1 MNKLFITLSIMM
13 GVVVLSSNYLV
24 QFPINYF
31 GLNEILTYGAFSYP
45 IAFLITD
52 LANRSYGKLL
62 ARQIV
67 YLGFLIG
74 IIFTLLFS
82 TDFADLISVRI
93 AIGSGVAFITA
104 QLLDIQ
110 IFDRLRKKEWFVAP
124 LTSSLIGST
133 VDTFLFF
140 SISFYATGVPWVTLS
155 LGDLAVKVLVAL
167 IMLIPFRMLL
177 KIIKPIKVSN
187 IFDENKNDPILKT
200 KLFNQDLDNPIGI
213 AAGFDKNAEVYN
225 PLFKLGFGFVEVGT
239 VTPLKQYGNEK
250 PRVFR
255 LVEDQA
261 LINRLG
267 FNNHG
272 SDTILNRIKSNKKL
286 GVLGVNVGP
295 NKDSNDRLNDYLI
308 GLEKFSEV
316 ADYITINISS
326 PNTENLRNF
335 HDENKLKDLLTSIS
349 EKKKQLKTEIP
360 VAVKIS
366 PDINENQIDLIS
378 EILLENEISAIIIS
392 NTSEA
397 CRETLQNIQRH
408 QKGGLSGKPIEKK
421 SNLLISKF
429 YNLIKGKIK
438 IIGVGGV
445 DSGKAA
451 YDKFLLGADYVQLYT
466 GMVFQGPNIAGMI
479 KKDLKELLI
488 RDGVKNFT
496 EIVGNK
502 TVS

>member
-1 MNKLFITLSIMM
+1 MY
-13 GVVVLSSNYLV
+13 SN
-24 QFPINYF
+24 
-31 GLNEILTYGAFSYP
+31 
-45 IAFLITD
+45 
-52 LANRSYGKLL
+52 
-62 ARQIV
+62 
-67 YLGFLIG
+67 
-74 IIFTLLFS
+74 
-82 TDFADLISVRI
+82 
-93 AIGSGVAFITA
+93 
-104 QLLDIQ
+104 
-110 IFDRLRKKEWFVAP
+110 LR
-124 LTSSLIGST
+124 SLIFKI
-133 VDTFLFF
+133 DPERAHFLA
-140 SISFYATGVPWVTLS
+140 IQS
-155 LGDLAVKVLVAL
+155 LKLNL
-167 IMLIPFRMLL
+167 
-177 KIIKPIKVSN
+177 VSN

-335 HDENKLKDLLTSIS
+335 HDENKLKELLKSIS
-349 EKKKQLKTEIP
+349 EKKKQLNTEIP
-360 VAVKIS
+360 IAVKIS

-397 CRETLQNIQRH
+397 SRETLQNIQRH

-421 SNLLISKF
+421 SNFLISKF
-429 YNLIKGKIK
+429 YYLIKGKIK

>member
-1 MNKLFITLSIMM
+1 MY
-13 GVVVLSSNYLV
+13 SN
-24 QFPINYF
+24 
-31 GLNEILTYGAFSYP
+31 
-45 IAFLITD
+45 
-52 LANRSYGKLL
+52 
-62 ARQIV
+62 
-67 YLGFLIG
+67 
-74 IIFTLLFS
+74 
-82 TDFADLISVRI
+82 
-93 AIGSGVAFITA
+93 
-104 QLLDIQ
+104 
-110 IFDRLRKKEWFVAP
+110 LR
-124 LTSSLIGST
+124 SLIFKI
-133 VDTFLFF
+133 DPERAHFLA
-140 SISFYATGVPWVTLS
+140 IQY
-155 LGDLAVKVLVAL
+155 
-167 IMLIPFRMLL
+167 L
-177 KIIKPIKVSN
+177 KLNLVSN
-187 IFDENKNDPILKT
+187 IFDKNKNDPLLKT
-200 KLFNQDLDNPIGI
+200 KLFKQNLDNPIGI

-267 FNNHG
+267 FNNQG
-272 SDTILNRIKSNKKL
+272 SDIILNRIKSNKKL

-295 NKDSNDRLNDYLI
+295 NKNSNDRLNDYLI

-335 HDENKLKDLLTSIS
+335 HDENKLIELLKSIS

-378 EILLENEISAIIIS
+378 EILLENDISAIIIS

-397 CRETLQNIQRH
+397 SRETLQNIQRH

-438 IIGVGGV
+438 IIGVGGG

>member
-1 MNKLFITLSIMM
+1 MY
-13 GVVVLSSNYLV
+13 SN
-24 QFPINYF
+24 
-31 GLNEILTYGAFSYP
+31 
-45 IAFLITD
+45 
-52 LANRSYGKLL
+52 
-62 ARQIV
+62 
-67 YLGFLIG
+67 
-74 IIFTLLFS
+74 
-82 TDFADLISVRI
+82 
-93 AIGSGVAFITA
+93 
-104 QLLDIQ
+104 
-110 IFDRLRKKEWFVAP
+110 LR
-124 LTSSLIGST
+124 SLIFKI
-133 VDTFLFF
+133 DPERAHFLA
-140 SISFYATGVPWVTLS
+140 IQS
-155 LGDLAVKVLVAL
+155 LKLNL
-167 IMLIPFRMLL
+167 
-177 KIIKPIKVSN
+177 VSN
-187 IFDENKNDPILKT
+187 IFDENKNDPLLKT

-272 SDTILNRIKSNKKL
+272 SDAILNRIKSNKKL

-295 NKDSNDRLNDYLI
+295 NKNSNDRLNDYLI

-335 HDENKLKDLLTSIS
+335 HDENKLIELLKSIS

-397 CRETLQNIQRH
+397 SRETLQNMHRH

-429 YNLIKGKIK
+429 FNLIKGKIK
-438 IIGVGGV
+438 
-445 DSGKAA
+445 
-451 YDKFLLGADYVQLYT
+451 
-466 GMVFQGPNIAGMI
+466 
-479 KKDLKELLI
+479 
-488 RDGVKNFT
+488 
-496 EIVGNK
+496 
-502 TVS
+502 

>member
-1 MNKLFITLSIMM
+1 MY
-13 GVVVLSSNYLV
+13 SN
-24 QFPINYF
+24 
-31 GLNEILTYGAFSYP
+31 
-45 IAFLITD
+45 
-52 LANRSYGKLL
+52 
-62 ARQIV
+62 
-67 YLGFLIG
+67 
-74 IIFTLLFS
+74 
-82 TDFADLISVRI
+82 
-93 AIGSGVAFITA
+93 
-104 QLLDIQ
+104 
-110 IFDRLRKKEWFVAP
+110 LR
-124 LTSSLIGST
+124 SLIFKI
-133 VDTFLFF
+133 DPERAHFLA
-140 SISFYATGVPWVTLS
+140 IQS
-155 LGDLAVKVLVAL
+155 LKLNL
-167 IMLIPFRMLL
+167 
-177 KIIKPIKVSN
+177 VSN

-200 KLFNQDLDNPIGI
+200 KLFNQNLDNPIGI

-295 NKDSNDRLNDYLI
+295 NKNSNDRLNDYLI

-335 HDENKLKDLLTSIS
+335 HEENKLKELLKSVS

-360 VAVKIS
+360 IAVKIS

-397 CRETLQNIQRH
+397 SRETLQNIQRH

-429 YNLIKGKIK
+429 YKLIKGKIK